1 MAVLKTPA
9 RDTDPALSRWLAEA
23 LGEQPLEL
31 RPLAG
36 GQSNETLLL
45 RTDAGLRV
53 VRRPPAAP
61 LDPRAHSMEREHRVL
76 TALEPTDVPAPR
88 ALFYGVDA
96 AGRPTLVMEHVEGF
110 PPRDRLPDAY
120 AEDVRGAGEA
130 IVDALAA
137 LHTAPWRELGLG
149 DFGRPDGFLARQVG
163 RWRSQFERSQVR
175 ELPWFD
181 EVARWLEENRPPETE
196 PAIFHGDFHAD
207 NCLLSLDAPP
217 RVEAIVDWEMATIGD
232 PLLDL
237 GLLLAFWGPD
247 RRDPPAMARV
257 QGFTRADTAQSRS
270 ELAARYA
277 ERTGRSVEHLPYY
290 LALATWKLAA
300 IVEGAYAQYVSGK
313 VSSDYARSLEHD
325 VPAALE
331 EAAGFAGLA

>member
-1 MAVLKTPA
+1 
-9 RDTDPALSRWLAEA
+9 
-23 LGEQPLEL
+23 
-31 RPLAG
+31 
-36 GQSNETLLL
+36 
-45 RTDAGLRV
+45 V

-61 LDPRAHSMEREHRVL
+61 LDPRAHSMEREHRIL
-76 TALEPTDVPAPR
+76 TALGPTDVPAPH
-88 ALFYGVDA
+88 ALFYGVDP

-110 PPRDRLPDAY
+110 SPRERLPDGY
-120 AEDVRGAGEA
+120 ADVRRTGEA
-130 IVDALAA
+130 IIDALAA
-137 LHTAPWRELGLG
+137 LHTTPWHELGLR
-149 DFGRPDGFLARQVG
+149 DFGRPEGFLARQVG
-163 RWRSQFERSQVR
+163 RWRSQFDRYQVR

-181 EVARWLEENRPPETE
+181 ELARWLEENRPPETE
-196 PAIFHGDFHAD
+196 PAILHGDFHAD

-217 RVEAIVDWEMATIGD
+217 QVEAIVDWEMATIGD

-237 GLLLAFWGPD
+237 GLLLAFWGPE

-257 QGFTRADTAQSRS
+257 QGFTRTEAAPSRR

-277 ERTGRSVEHLPYY
+277 ARTGRSVEHLPYY

-300 IVEGAYAQYVSGK
+300 IVEGAYAQYLAGE
-313 VSSDYARSLEHD
+313 VSSDYAQSLEHD